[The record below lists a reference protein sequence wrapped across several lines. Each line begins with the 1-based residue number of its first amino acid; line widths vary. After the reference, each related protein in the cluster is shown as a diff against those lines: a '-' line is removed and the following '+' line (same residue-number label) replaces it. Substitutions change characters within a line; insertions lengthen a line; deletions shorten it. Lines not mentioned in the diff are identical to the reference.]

1 MTDRLDALNK
11 GFRNRYLSFDELTA
25 QLSAWAEAYPSF
37 VRLRAIGQSREG
49 RPLWMLTIGEQPER
63 VRPTAWV
70 DGNMHA
76 TELCGSSVALSIAE
90 DLIRLHAEPD
100 AESPFPLHVRA
111 RLREILV
118 QVVPRM
124 SPDGAE
130 AVLTT
135 GRYVRSVPRDER
147 SNKQHARWIGE
158 DVDGDG
164 VALVMRKRDPGG
176 ELVESAEVPGL
187 MLPRRL
193 EDEGPFYKV
202 WPEGRIENF
211 DGNVPSP
218 NFLSDNDVDL
228 NRNFPFMWAPEPQ
241 QIGAGAF
248 AASEP
253 ESRAVVELTSRS
265 PEIYAWINLHT
276 FGGVFIR
283 PLGHEPDSKMDPS
296 DLALYRQLGQWAEEL
311 TGYPMVSGFH
321 DFLYEPDKPLH
332 GDLSDYAYHVRGA
345 VSYVV
350 ELWDL
355 FAQLGVPRKK
365 PFVDHYA
372 QLTREELIRLGKWDA
387 VQNASRLIR
396 PWRKVMHPQLGE
408 VEVGGL
414 DPRVGISNPPYELLP
429 KVCAQHSAHAL
440 RVLALA
446 PSLVVESSAVVELG
460 HDVRSVEL
468 TVANHGY
475 LPTYVLSSARKLPWN
490 EPLHVDVRCEGPAL
504 AAPTEAHRELGH
516 LDGWGRGLYDDEA
529 SIFFQRSRGSTNK
542 RTLRW
547 VLRGAGK
554 VTFRIGSCRTG
565 FVEHTVEV

>member
-1 MTDRLDALNK
+1 MGLDALHK
-11 GFRNRYLSFDELTA
+11 GFETDYLDFERLTA
-25 QLSAWAEAYPSF
+25 QLQAWAEAYPSF
-37 VRLRAIGQSREG
+37 VRLRSLGDSREG
-49 RPLWMLTIGEQPER
+49 RPLWMLTIGTEPER
-63 VRPTAWV
+63 VRPSAWI

-76 TELCGSSVALSIAE
+76 TELCGSSVALKIAE
-90 DLIRLHAEPD
+90 DLIRLHAEP
-100 AESPFPLHVRA
+100 ESKGALPAAMRA

-118 QVVPRM
+118 HVLPRM

-130 AVLTT
+130 AVLKT
-135 GRYVRSVPRDER
+135 GRYVRSVPRDTR
-147 SNKQHARWIGE
+147 SNQQHARWIGE

-164 VALVMRKRDPGG
+164 LALLLRKEDPGG
-176 ELVESAEVPGL
+176 EFVESKEVPGL

-193 EDEGPFYKV
+193 EDDGPFFKV

-211 DGNVPSP
+211 DGSVPSP

-228 NRNFPFMWAPEPQ
+228 NRNFPFMWAPEPE

-253 ESRAVVELTSRS
+253 ESRAVIEQTSRA
-265 PEIYAWINLHT
+265 PEIFAWINLHT

-283 PLGHEPDSKMDPS
+283 PLGHEGDNKMDPG

-321 DFLYEPDKPLH
+321 DFLYEPDKPLR
-332 GDLSDYAYHVRGA
+332 GDLSDFAFHQRGA

-365 PFVDHYA
+365 PFVDHYSH
-372 QLTREELIRLGKWDA
+372 LTREELVRLGKWDA
-387 VQNASRLIR
+387 VQNGSRLLR
-396 PWRKVMHPQLGE
+396 PWKRCSHPQLGE

-414 DPRVGISNPPYELLP
+414 DPRVGISNPPYEMLP
-429 KVCAQHSAHAL
+429 KVCAQHAAHAL

-446 PSLVVESSAVVELG
+446 PSVVVESSAVEDLG
-460 HDVRSVEL
+460 GGLRAVEL

-475 LPTYVLSSARKLPWN
+475 LPTYVLSSAKKLPWN
-490 EPLHVDVRCEGPAL
+490 EPLHVDALCAGPTL
-504 AAPTEAHRELGH
+504 TAPHEAHRELGH

-529 SIFFQRSRGSTNK
+529 SIFFMRSRGTTHRK
-542 RTLRW
+542 TMRW
-547 VLRGAGK
+547 VLRGSGRI
-554 VTFRIGSCRTG
+554 TFRIGSCRTG
-565 FVEHTVEV
+565 FLEHGVEL

>member
-1 MTDRLDALNK
+1 MADRVAALHQ
-11 GFRNRYLSFDELTA
+11 GFQARYLSFDELTA
-25 QLSAWAEAYPSF
+25 QLQAWAEAFPSF
-37 VRLRAIGQSREG
+37 VRLRSIGNSREG
-49 RPLWMLTIGEQPER
+49 RPLWLLTIGVEPDR
-63 VRPTAWV
+63 VRPSAWV

-76 TELCGSSVALSIAE
+76 TELCGSSVALTIAE

-100 AESPFPLHVRA
+100 GGSAFPASVRA
-111 RLREILV
+111 RLREVLV
-118 QVVPRM
+118 HVLPRM

-147 SNKQHARWIGE
+147 PNRQHARWIGG
-158 DVDGDG
+158 DIDGDG
-164 VALVMRKRDPGG
+164 LALLVRKRDPGG
-176 ELVESAEVPGL
+176 ELVESPEVPGL

-202 WPEGRIENF
+202 WPEGTIENF
-211 DGNVPSP
+211 TGDVPSP

-228 NRNFPFMWAPEPQ
+228 NRNFPFMWAPEPEQ
-241 QIGAGAF
+241 VGAGPY

-253 ESRAVVELTSRS
+253 ESRAVIEHTSRS

-283 PLGHEPDSKMDPS
+283 PLGHDSDTKMDPG

-321 DFLYEPDKPLH
+321 DFLYEPGKPLH
-332 GDLSDYAYHVRGA
+332 GDLSDFAYHQRGA

-355 FAQLGVPRKK
+355 FAQLGAPRKK
-365 PFVDHYA
+365 PFVEHYA
-372 QLTREELIRLGKWDA
+372 HLTRDELVRLGKWDA
-387 VQNASRLIR
+387 VQNASRLLR
-396 PWRKVMHPQLGE
+396 PWRPFMHPQLGQ

-414 DPRVGISNPPYELLP
+414 DPRVGISNPPYEMLP
-429 KVCAQHSAHAL
+429 KICAQHSAHAL
-440 RVLALA
+440 RVIALA
-446 PSLVVESSAVVELG
+446 PSVVVEACAVTNLG
-460 HDVRSVEL
+460 GDLRSVEL

-475 LPTYVLSSARKLPWN
+475 LPTYVLSSAKKLPWN
-490 EPLHVDVRCEGPAL
+490 EPLHVDVRCEGASL
-504 AAPTEAHRELGH
+504 ASPTEAHREVGH

-529 SIFFQRSRGSTNK
+529 SIFFQRSRGSTGK
-542 RTLRW
+542 KTLRW
-547 VLRGAGK
+547 VVRGAGK
-554 VTFRIGSCRTG
+554 LTFRIGSCRTG
-565 FVEHTVEV
+565 FFEHVMDI